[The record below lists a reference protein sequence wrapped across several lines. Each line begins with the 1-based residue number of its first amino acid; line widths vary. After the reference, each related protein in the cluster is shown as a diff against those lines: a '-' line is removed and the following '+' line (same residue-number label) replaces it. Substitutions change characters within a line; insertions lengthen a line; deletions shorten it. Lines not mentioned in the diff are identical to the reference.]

1 MEWLFDLM
9 DLPENLQR
17 GLFVVRPIKGLA
29 AGIMAAVLFALCWLL
44 WPWLWYF
51 DIESTAVWSEA
62 ALTALGATLGSAAL
76 PMANSYASNTAWFIT
91 GSTFIPSLVELFT
104 VRFASGGIKAARIL
118 VLFFATFDLVTD
130 WPRVSEFLDG
140 FNLGLWGLALKVP
153 LLLLASFGLESLFI
167 VFLICGVA
175 LLFNVQVPV
184 GRAQA
189 TTGAKPKQAGA
200 PAGSVDV

>member
-29 AGIMAAVLFALCWLL
+29 AGIMAAVLFALCWLM
-44 WPWLWYF
+44 WPWLYYF
-51 DIESTAVWSEA
+51 DIESTAVWSEG
-62 ALTALGATLGSAAL
+62 ALHALGATLGSAAL
-76 PMANSYASNTAWFIT
+76 PLADSYASNAAWFIT

-104 VRFASGGIKAARIL
+104 VRFASGGIKAARVL
-118 VLFFATFDLVTD
+118 VVFFATFDLVTD
-130 WPRVSEFLDG
+130 WPRVSAFMDS
-140 FNLGLWGLALKVP
+140 FDLGLFGFVLKIP
-153 LLLLASFGLESLFI
+153 LLLLASFGLECLFI

-175 LLFNVQVPV
+175 LLFNVQVPA

-189 TTGAKPKQAGA
+189 TTKPKAA